1 MERLLRTLSGGRR
14 KALFG
19 AGLAYWTAVLVLLM
33 AESGL
38 IAGNKG
44 PMYRWRAGEF
54 LGLTLL
60 AALGAAFWFW
70 RFARRGKKTGKKKQ
84 RITVWHFLLLLC
96 LSIFS
101 FLEIER
107 INNPL
112 LEKMEPAYMALN
124 VLFLFIFL
132 NAVLFLLNS
141 WKRTVLLWT
150 AFFFVLSLVFYFVY
164 LFRGE
169 PFQFIDL
176 FSVGTAMEVAGGY
189 EFSFTREMAVYGT
202 VSLCLLGIFS
212 GMEERCVNFRLR
224 WKITARAVTVGCL
237 GLLYVCYLN
246 TGWNGGLGILTDLY
260 RPYQTYQE
268 YGTTVGFLCVAKYM
282 RLTPPE
288 GYSVRQAEKLAE
300 AVETDP
306 GEREGLV
313 KPVNIICI
321 MNESWADY
329 RYLGDFAVNE
339 PFMPYYD
346 SMKENTIKGQTLVCI
361 QGGGTA
367 KTEYEFLTGN
377 SVKRFPSMVPYVS
390 YFTHEQY
397 SLVSTLKAQ
406 GYTAEAMH
414 PNKGSN
420 WKRTG
425 AYRLLQFDR
434 FFTIDDFDAS
444 DQRIR
449 AYISDRANYE
459 KIIERIESKENSSDP
474 YFIFDVTMQNHGG
487 YTSQNYE
494 GEIRTEGFNNAAVN
508 QYLSL
513 VKESDEAL
521 EYLIEYFKKC
531 EEPTMI
537 VMFGDHYPSL
547 PDSFAEWITGKTYEE
562 STLAEQ
568 ERYFATPFFI
578 WANYDIPEAEGI
590 LTSTN
595 YLSTMLLEQT
605 GLAMAPYNEYLSDLR
620 KKMPALNHLGYMD
633 GEGEFTAWE
642 EAGEEYERL
651 ELEYEALQYNEL
663 AEDARR
669 LDWFFEAESGEN
681 P

>member
-1 MERLLRTLSGGRR
+1 MERVLRTLSGGRR
-14 KALFG
+14 KAVFA
-19 AGLAYWTAVLVLLM
+19 AGVLYWTAVLLLLT
-33 AESGL
+33 ASSGL
-38 IAGNKG
+38 IVGNRG
-44 PMYRWRAGEF
+44 PAYGRRAGEF
-54 LGLTLL
+54 VLLILL
-60 AALGAAFWFW
+60 AASGAAFWLW
-70 RFARRGKKTGKKKQ
+70 RFVRRGEKKKGRKK
-84 RITVWHFLLLLC
+84 RIAARHFLLLLF
-96 LSIFS
+96 LGAFS

-124 VLFLFIFL
+124 VLFLLGFL
-132 NAVLFLLNS
+132 TAVLLLLNS
-141 WKRTVLLWT
+141 WKRTVLAWVP
-150 AFFFVLSLVFYFVY
+150 FFFILSLVFYFVY

-169 PFQFIDL
+169 PFQFIDI

-189 EFSFTREMAVYGT
+189 AFSVTREMALYGT
-202 VSLCLLGIFS
+202 MSLILWGIFWA
-212 GMEERCVNFRLR
+212 MEDRCINFRLR
-224 WKITARAVTVGCL
+224 WKITARGVTAGCL
-237 GLLYVCYLN
+237 GLLYFCYLN

-260 RPYQTYQE
+260 RPYKTYQE

-288 GYSVRQAEKLAE
+288 GYSVKKVEKLAE
-300 AVETDP
+300 TVETDP
-306 GEREGLV
+306 GDRGSLT

-329 RYLGDFAVNE
+329 RYLGEFAVNE

-420 WKRTG
+420 WKRTS

-434 FFTIDDFDAS
+434 FFTIDDFDSS
-444 DQRIR
+444 DEKVRG
-449 AYISDRANYE
+449 YISDRANYE
-459 KIIERIESKENSSDP
+459 KIIERIESKENSEDP

-494 GEIRTEGFNNAAVN
+494 GDVRTEGFNNAAVN

-521 EYLIEYFKKC
+521 EYLIEYFKAC

-537 VMFGDHYPSL
+537 VMFGDHYPGLSE
-547 PDSFAEWITGKTYEE
+547 SFPEWITGKTYEE

-595 YLSTMLLEQT
+595 YLSTMMLEQT
-605 GLAMAPYNEYLSDLR
+605 GLAMAPYNVYLSGLR
-620 KKMPALNHLGYMD
+620 EEMPALNHLGYMD
-633 GEGEFTAWE
+633 REGEFTSWE
-642 EAGEEYERL
+642 EADEAYEQM

-663 AEDARR
+663 AEDSKR
-669 LDWFFEAESGEN
+669 LDWFFQAKDGDN